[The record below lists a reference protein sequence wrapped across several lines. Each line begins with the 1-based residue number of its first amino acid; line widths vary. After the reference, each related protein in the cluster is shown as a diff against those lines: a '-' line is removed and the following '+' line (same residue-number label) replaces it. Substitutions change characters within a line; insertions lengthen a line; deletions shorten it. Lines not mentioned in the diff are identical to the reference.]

1 MRFWRLR
8 CGGAA
13 AASVPPAQ
21 AFRRGRARPPE
32 RGPRGRFCK
41 SPRGRMPA
49 GASFFQPRTA
59 PAQTRGATGGA
70 AQNAMFR
77 YSVFEPSSLSSEIDR
92 PPRPSLSM
100 YAGKAMP

>member
-21 AFRRGRARPPE
+21 AFRSGRAV
-32 RGPRGRFCK
+32 RFGK
-41 SPRGRMPA
+41 SPRGRIPA
-49 GASFFQPRTA
+49 GASFLQPRTA